1 MTGELNQA
9 AADYCKGAKIM
20 NFSKKNHESGR
31 S

>member
-20 NFSKKNHESGR
+20 NQEGR
-31 S
+31 EFGRF